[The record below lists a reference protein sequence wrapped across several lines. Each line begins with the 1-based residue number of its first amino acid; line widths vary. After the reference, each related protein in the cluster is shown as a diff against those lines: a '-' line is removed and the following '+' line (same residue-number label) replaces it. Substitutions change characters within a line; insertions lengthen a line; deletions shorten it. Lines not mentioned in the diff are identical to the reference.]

1 MSSTRRLRLLS
12 FTAAAL
18 TLALVTAPVN
28 AQAPAAAAPPPDAKM
43 LGQAATRQFYAGE
56 IDAIWDRFGP
66 AMKEALKSK
75 DQLRAFRDQLTA
87 QAGTEAE
94 VIEEVGSR
102 QGDFA
107 VYVRTARFSKAPMP
121 LVVQWT
127 FGAKGEVQGF
137 FIRPQQT
144 EAPSRYLDYQTKTP
158 LRLPF
163 EGEWTVFWGGRKVA
177 ENYHA
182 ITRDQ
187 RFAYDL
193 LIFRDGASHTG
204 DGKRN
209 EQYYVFGQAIVAP
222 GDGTVA
228 VAVDGFEDNPPGVMD
243 REHPPGNHVIL
254 DHGNGEFS
262 LLAHLQK
269 GSVRVKKGETVKAG
283 APLGLCGNS
292 GNTSEP
298 HLHYHL
304 QTAGEFGQGDGL
316 PAQFLHYLAN
326 GTMTERGEPTKGQAV
341 QQVPAPAPVPKL

>member
-1 MSSTRRLRLLS
+1 MTSIRRHPTLP
-12 FTAAAL
+12 FAAAV
-18 TLALVTAPVN
+18 TLALAAVSAFP
-28 AQAPAAAAPPPDAKM
+28 QAPPLTAPPPGAQA
-43 LGQAATRQFYAGE
+43 LGRTATQQFYAGE

-87 QAGTEAE
+87 QAGAEAE
-94 VIEEVGSR
+94 VIEEVGSL

-121 LVVQWT
+121 LLVQWT
-127 FGAKGEVQGF
+127 FDAQGGVQGF
-137 FIRPQQT
+137 SIRPQQT
-144 EAPSRYLDYQTKTP
+144 EAPSRYLDYQTRTP

-187 RFAYDL
+187 RFAYDI
-193 LIFRDGASHTG
+193 LIFRDGVSHTG

-209 EQYYVFGQAIVAP
+209 DQYYAFGQPLVAP
-222 GDGTVA
+222 GDGTVV
-228 VAVDGFEDNPPGVMD
+228 VAVDGLDDNPPGVMD

-269 GSVRVKKGETVKAG
+269 GSLRVKKGDAVKAG

-292 GNTSEP
+292 GNSSEP

-326 GTMTERGEPTKGQAV
+326 GKLTERGEPTKGQV
-341 QQVPAPAPVPKL
+341 VKNAPAGAKVPKP